1 MYNVYRELGG
11 FAEDEDVLDG
21 TVETFNAFNFCLA
34 EDYYAAMLEEDFE
47 AIGEICVCTF
57 ENIMYWLN
65 YDGDISRT
73 SKEEIEKI
81 KTGLFLTCKNRTFID
96 AIIEN
101 KNTVLAWVYIMLGN
115 KDIRL
120 YTLYTM
126 YDDTPI
132 FAFRR
137 MGDMT
142 KNKEEYILFIKS
154 YFNELEKEY
163 EKISDREEKLN
174 FLRKIKS
181 NFNLEICPK
190 QYGQITLNMRE
201 YKFVKELKLIE
212 D

>member
-1 MYNVYRELGG
+1 MCSIYELGG

-21 TVETFNAFNFCLA
+21 TIETFNAFNFCLA
-34 EDYYAAMLEEDFE
+34 EDYYSAMINEDFE
-47 AIGEICVCTF
+47 AIGEICVTTF

-73 SKEEIEKI
+73 LEEEIEKI
-81 KTGLFLTCKNRTFID
+81 RTGLFLTCKNRTFID

-101 KNTVLAWVYIMLGN
+101 KNTDLAWVYIALGS

-126 YDDTPI
+126 HDDESI
-132 FAFRR
+132 FAFRNI
-137 MGDMT
+137 GDIT
-142 KNKEEYILFIKS
+142 KNKEEYILFMKS
-154 YFNELEKEY
+154 YFDELEKEY
-163 EKISDREEKLN
+163 EKLSDREEKLK

-181 NFNLEICPK
+181 NFKLEICPEE
-190 QYGQITLNMRE
+190 YGHITLDMRE
-201 YKFVKELKLIE
+201 YKFAKELRLIE